1 MAQLVEN
8 DEKENENYSIISLP
22 LNHHAVND
30 DYLLTHGY
38 AWINEGAFHRNRT
51 LAQSSS
57 ATSADVVVWDQTLVE
72 KYYILGSTYSVG
84 NSLVV
89 KDKQMEM
96 VDDGASRTNHHKL
109 NHTGK

>member
-1 MAQLVEN
+1 MMK
-8 DEKENENYSIISLP
+8 KEMNNTISLP

-30 DYLLTHGY
+30 DFLLTHNL
-38 AWINEGAFHRNRT
+38 AWINEGTFHRNKT

-57 ATSADVVVWDQTLVE
+57 ATSADVVVWDQTLME
-72 KYYILGSTYSVG
+72 KYYIFGTTYSVG

-89 KDKQMEM
+89 KDEEM
-96 VDDGASRTNHHKL
+96 MIDDSASRPKQHKL